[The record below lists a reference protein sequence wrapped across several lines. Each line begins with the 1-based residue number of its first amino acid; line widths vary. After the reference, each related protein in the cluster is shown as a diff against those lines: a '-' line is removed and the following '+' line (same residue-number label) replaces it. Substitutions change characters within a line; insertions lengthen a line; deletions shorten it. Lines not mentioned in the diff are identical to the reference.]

1 MRYLLAILIVL
12 CLSPQVCGESWIREN
27 FHLVDFDKSGTTM
40 YLGYQ
45 NENGG
50 WYIKAIDQSTTD
62 VMRFSYSYV
71 SENTDYSHHWSN
83 RDALSGASRYQTL
96 EDAF

>member
-1 MRYLLAILIVL
+1 MRYLLAILLVL
-12 CLSPQVCGESWIREN
+12 CLSAPAWGENWIRDN
-27 FHLVDFDKSGTTM
+27 FHLVDFDESGTTM

-50 WYIKAIDQSTTD
+50 WYIKAIDESTTD
-62 VMRFSYSYV
+62 IMRFSYSYV
-71 SENTDYSHHWSN
+71 STNTDYSHHWAN
-83 RDALSGASRYQTL
+83 RATLSGASRYQTL